1 MHKVSPSF
9 VRLVQSI
16 IVLSILITLGSAQ
29 EPSKGDRGT
38 PDKSLL
44 QRFDA
49 NGDGKIDDNERRA
62 VREKMKQIQNKPGAM
77 TPSEKPEVI
86 GNRTITQ

>member
-1 MHKVSPSF
+1 MASSGFSQDRPS
-9 VRLVQSI
+9 REGNS
-16 IVLSILITLGSAQ
+16 
-29 EPSKGDRGT
+29 E
-38 PDKSLL
+38 KSLL

-62 VREKMKQIQNKPGAM
+62 VREKMKQIQSKPGAM

-86 GNRTITQ
+86 YHDSEYI